1 MTFEGKVVA
10 ITGAA
15 GGVGRSLCRYFIDEG
30 AKIAAIDKN
39 ASVDSLAADLKA
51 TAGTL
56 FHTVADISEPA
67 QVSWRV
73 RDADR
78 RPGAGRHSGQ

>member
-1 MTFEGKVVA
+1 MTFNGKVVA

-15 GGVGRSLCRYFIDEG
+15 GGIGRSLCRYFIDEG

-51 TAGTL
+51 TAATL
-56 FHTVADISEPA
+56 SYAVADISEPA
-67 QVSWRV
+67 QVNG
-73 RDADR
+73 AFATLTQ